1 MTQTKPATGRTAGAP
16 QALALILA
24 MTLPV
29 TPLLS
34 LVPNLPQLFGH
45 FASTPN
51 RDFLVP
57 MIITMPSVCIA
68 LLAPIAG
75 SLADRFGRRR
85 LMLLAVML
93 FTVCGLLPL
102 WLEDLKQILL
112 AQLGVGVAEAII
124 MTTGNTLLGDYFD
137 SAGRQRWLGVQGI
150 LGSILATL
158 ILLAGGA
165 LGTISWHMP
174 FLMNSLGGVVLIWML
189 LATWEPAH
197 SGAHPTDASGS
208 ADAGFP
214 WKPMKIVFGVT
225 LLIAVLYFVQTVE
238 LGLMFSKL
246 GASSSALISLLTT
259 LASIG
264 VIAGGWWYRRQK
276 QLAVA
281 VNITTILLAYAI
293 GLIGLAWS
301 PSIWVGLPFG
311 VVAQFGNGLVVPVL
325 VGWALR
331 TLDFRYRGR
340 GMGLWTTLFFCGQ
353 FISPTLVALLTRMR
367 SGDFLGAIAVV
378 GIVCG
383 LLAIPAIFIARR
395 APALPVVAA

>member
-1 MTQTKPATGRTAGAP
+1 MTQPEPSAGRQAGAP

-34 LVPNLPQLFGH
+34 LVPNLPQLFQH

-93 FTVCGLLPL
+93 FTICGLLPL
-102 WLEDLKQILL
+102 WLQDLKQILL

-137 SAGRQRWLGVQGI
+137 SAARQRWLGLQGI
-150 LGSILATL
+150 LGSIFATL
-158 ILLAGGA
+158 ILLCGGA
-165 LGTISWHMP
+165 LGTINWHMP
-174 FLMNSLGGVVLIWML
+174 FLMNSLGGVVLVWML
-189 LATWEPAH
+189 LTTWEPSHSSDAATDSG
-197 SGAHPTDASGS
+197 SGAG
-208 ADAGFP
+208 AGFP
-214 WKPMKIVFGVT
+214 WKTMRIVFGVT

-246 GASSSALISLLTT
+246 GASSSAFISLLTT
-259 LASIG
+259 VASIG

-276 QLAVA
+276 QVGVA

-293 GLIGLAWS
+293 GLIGLGLS
-301 PSIWVGLPFG
+301 PNPAIGLPFG
-311 VVAQFGNGLVVPVL
+311 IVAQFGNGLVVPVL

-353 FISPTLVALLTRMR
+353 FISPTLVAVLTRMR
-367 SGDFLGAIAVV
+367 AGDFLGAIIIV

-383 LLAIPAIFIARR
+383 VLAIPAALIARR
-395 APALPVVAA
+395 APAVPAVVL

>member
-150 LGSILATL
+150 LGL
-158 ILLAGGA
+158 
-165 LGTISWHMP
+165 
-174 FLMNSLGGVVLIWML
+174 
-189 LATWEPAH
+189 
-197 SGAHPTDASGS
+197 
-208 ADAGFP
+208 
-214 WKPMKIVFGVT
+214 
-225 LLIAVLYFVQTVE
+225 
-238 LGLMFSKL
+238 FSP
-246 GASSSALISLLTT
+246 
-259 LASIG
+259 
-264 VIAGGWWYRRQK
+264 R
-276 QLAVA
+276 
-281 VNITTILLAYAI
+281 
-293 GLIGLAWS
+293 
-301 PSIWVGLPFG
+301 
-311 VVAQFGNGLVVPVL
+311 
-325 VGWALR
+325 
-331 TLDFRYRGR
+331 
-340 GMGLWTTLFFCGQ
+340 
-353 FISPTLVALLTRMR
+353 
-367 SGDFLGAIAVV
+367 
-378 GIVCG
+378 
-383 LLAIPAIFIARR
+383 
-395 APALPVVAA
+395 